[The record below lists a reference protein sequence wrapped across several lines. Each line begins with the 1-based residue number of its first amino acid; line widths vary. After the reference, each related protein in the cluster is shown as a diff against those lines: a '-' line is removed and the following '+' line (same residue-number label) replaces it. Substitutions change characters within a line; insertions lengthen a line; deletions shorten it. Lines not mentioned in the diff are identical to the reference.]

1 MNPIDRIL
9 TLAKEKGIKQ
19 SHLNELICGY
29 RGKFTDLKK
38 GKSSLTE
45 GEYAIIADELG
56 TSVEFLKCGSED
68 KKTSSNKSEDTSE
81 DEFILLR
88 RKAGQVPPEQRKR
101 LYKFLD
107 STIDNFLEALKDKQ
121 SDK

>member
-9 TLAKEKGIKQ
+9 ALAKEKGIKQ

-29 RGKFTDLKK
+29 RGKFTDLKN

-56 TSVEFLKCGSED
+56 TSTEFLKFGDENIKTPSDFTESASED
-68 KKTSSNKSEDTSE
+68 D
-81 DEFILLR
+81 FIILR

-107 STIDNFLEALKDKQ
+107 STIDNFLEALKDEESHK
-121 SDK
+121 